1 MAPRGS
7 RAVDGRPAHRI
18 KRTKSALREALDMAL
33 DLHITCAAGPVGGI
47 QAEENVH
54 GKEKESKKR
63 EENRS

>member
-1 MAPRGS
+1 
-7 RAVDGRPAHRI
+7 
-18 KRTKSALREALDMAL
+18 MAL